1 MVTGGAVSPS
11 GDVTGTFAYVTGYT
25 GFNNAVPDEQ
35 EGYFFPFLL
44 KKAGTTMT
52 FKKNGSVGK
61 ENIPYEE
68 ANVFRVSRG
77 DTFEIL
83 VDGESVV
90 VLNFENAVFSAE
102 TGK

>member
-1 MVTGGAVSPS
+1 
-11 GDVTGTFAYVTGYT
+11 
-25 GFNNAVPDEQ
+25 
-35 EGYFFPFLL
+35 
-44 KKAGTTMT
+44 MT

-90 VLNFENAVFSAE
+90 VLNFENAVFSTE
-102 TGK
+102 SGK